1 MTKTGHGERSL
12 GQRARARY
20 FSDAKPAFLELFDP
34 AGLRIL
40 DLGCGA
46 GANGRLLKQAGARA
60 VIGVERDADACAA
73 ARASLDEV
81 IHTDLAAFDPAV
93 LGHEAFDAVLASDVL
108 EHLVDPEAVLTRV
121 VGHLPPGGLV
131 VASIPNVAHVWVF
144 ANLLM
149 KRWPRKDSGIFDRT
163 HLRFFARR
171 DMVRLFEDAGLEVE
185 RVKPYFTRYRLLRYA
200 SLALSLYVFRDYWAR
215 QFLLVGRKP
224 AAGGPAVG
232 GLAVGGSAVGGSA
245 VGGSAVGGSA
255 AGGSPTHDGLR
266 GATGAGPE

>member
-1 MTKTGHGERSL
+1 MTKADHGERSL

-81 IHTDLAAFDPAV
+81 VHSDLVDFDPAV
-93 LGHEAFDAVLASDVL
+93 LGREAFDAVLASDVL

-149 KRWPRKDSGIFDRT
+149 KRWPRKDSGVFDRT

-185 RVKPYFTRYRLLRYA
+185 RVKPYFTRYHLLRSA
-200 SLALSLYVFRDYWAR
+200 SLVLSLYVFRDYWAR

-224 AAGGPAVG
+224 AADGQ
-232 GLAVGGSAVGGSA
+232 
-245 VGGSAVGGSA
+245 A
-255 AGGSPTHDGLR
+255 AGRPSANGTPTHDAVR
-266 GATGAGPE
+266 SATGAGPE